1 MTAKE
6 KRVELVLEAEELGL
20 NFAKNIS
27 TQNLEDKI
35 RTHKDHLILEDHN
48 LEDDEIDED
57 LVDDED
63 YDHDVVGDSVE
74 EDTDEEVVEAKDTD
88 NVGVVDV
95 ETAIRLKLEKEF
107 EKRLADKAAE
117 IRASFELNAQTD
129 TRVGNQ
135 GLLKLKAKQKA
146 EKLIRCIITNRN
158 PLKQSWEGEIIAVSN
173 DLIGMQRKFVPF
185 SLEEGYHLPQI
196 IVDTLK
202 DKECT
207 VFVNSK
213 TKNGEKVK
221 IGKLIKEYAIEILP
235 PLTAKELEELGR
247 QQAARGSIDND

>member
-6 KRVELVLEAEELGL
+6 KRAELILEAEELGL

-35 RTHKDHLILEDHN
+35 RNHKDDAALAESDLEDEN
-48 LEDDEIDED
+48 LDDDLDDDEEN
-57 LVDDED
+57 E
-63 YDHDVVGDSVE
+63 G
-74 EDTDEEVVEAKDTD
+74 EEVVEAKDTD
-88 NVGVVDV
+88 NVGIIDT

-135 GLLKLKAKQKA
+135 GLLKLKAKQRA
-146 EKLIRCIITNRN
+146 ERLIRCIITNRN

-235 PLTAKELEELGR
+235 PLTEKELEELGR

>member
-6 KRVELVLEAEELGL
+6 KRAELVLEAEELGL

-35 RTHKDHLILEDHN
+35 RTHKDQLALEDHN
-48 LEDDEIDED
+48 LEDDYIDED
-57 LVDDED
+57 LSDDDVIEEDFFDDED
-63 YDHDVVGDSVE
+63 
-74 EDTDEEVVEAKDTD
+74 EEVAEAKDTD
-88 NVGVVDV
+88 NVGVVDT
-95 ETAIRLKLEKEF
+95 ETAIRLRLEKEF
-107 EKRLADKAAE
+107 EKRLADKADE

-129 TRVGNQ
+129 TRAGNQ

-173 DLIGMQRKFVPF
+173 DMIGMQRKFVPF

-235 PLTAKELEELGR
+235 PLTEKELEELGR
-247 QQAARGSIDND
+247 QQAARGSIDSE